1 MQSNIEI
8 SEAELE
14 ELRQASRMLE
24 QLLGSKLAELSETSL
39 EDRKACDGCSGSCK
53 GSCAGDCAGS
63 CKGGCKGSCNAIC
76 STVCTMLGS

>member
-1 MQSNIEI
+1 MHKTIEI

-14 ELRQASRMLE
+14 ELRQASRVLE
-24 QLLGSKLAELSETSL
+24 KVLGARMEALVEASHPVTKG
-39 EDRKACDGCSGSCK
+39 CQGCSGACE
-53 GSCAGDCAGS
+53 GTCAGSCAGS